1 MRASGFRAE
10 AQRRESYVCRM
21 ASTASAVRYRV
32 AIHRAKGCYFAH
44 VIDLPGCFSRGATEV
59 EAVENARS
67 AIKAYLWMS
76 QVLADDCATV
86 HLEIPA

>member
-1 MRASGFRAE
+1 MNVT
-10 AQRRESYVCRM
+10 QLPP
-21 ASTASAVRYRV
+21 RYRI

-67 AIKAYLWMS
+67 AIRAYLWLV
-76 QVLADDCATV
+76 QVLAGDSATV
-86 HLEIPA
+86 QLEISA